1 MKVKHIM
8 LRELAAIEV
17 DTTIEEFIYIVRKS
31 GLSSLPVVDE
41 GDRILGII
49 SERDVIGAVLPDYH
63 ETLQGTPFSPNP
75 DELTRKLAELQ
86 QEPVQNYMT
95 SSVTT
100 VQESADDL
108 YAASLM
114 FDQNL
119 KLLPV
124 VNEEGRLA
132 GLVRRIDLL
141 KLLR

>member
-1 MKVKHIM
+1 MKVKDIM
-8 LRELAAIEV
+8 LRELAAIEA
-17 DTTIEEFIYIVRKS
+17 DTKIEEFIYIVRKS

-41 GDRILGII
+41 TDRIQGII

-75 DELTRKLAELQ
+75 DELSRKLADLQ
-86 QEPVQNYMT
+86 QEPVENYMT
-95 SSVTT
+95 PNVIV
-100 VQESADDL
+100 VQETADDL
-108 YAASLM
+108 YAADLM
-114 FDQNL
+114 FKQNL

>member
-1 MKVKHIM
+1 MKVRDIM
-8 LRELAAIEV
+8 LRELAAIEP
-17 DTTIEEFIYIVRKS
+17 DTLIEEFIYIVRKS
-31 GLSSLPVVDE
+31 GLPSLPVVDKS
-41 GDRILGII
+41 DRILGII

-63 ETLQGTPFSPNP
+63 ETLRGTPFNPNP
-75 DELTRKLAELQ
+75 DELSRKLADLQ
-86 QEPVQNYMT
+86 QEPVENYMT
-95 SSVTT
+95 ASVIS

-108 YAASLM
+108 YAADLM
-114 FDQNL
+114 FKQNL